1 MIKLRMRRILVICN
15 TPFQFVVIAHIL
27 SLYYK
32 EYEVDIVI
40 SNQFRNS
47 WKVVE
52 NAKKSQ
58 LFRKVYYLK
67 NVSRKRG
74 NSLLLRLD
82 LFRRI
87 ILNFWY
93 AIWIGCTKYDDILF
107 SNIQIFTKILITKA
121 RRKNPECKIHIA
133 EEGLGTYSK
142 LYGDSDSPHT
152 LYRKYIDKQGVF
164 AKLSTLYLFHP
175 KFLQWDFPTDK
186 ICKLPVLEACNPT
199 FMKML
204 NILFDYKQCK
214 DTYDRKYIF
223 FEESYYAEGEDVPD
237 VEIVE
242 QIAEKVG
249 KENIMVKV
257 HPRNPINRFKQLGYK
272 TNEDSFIPWELIV
285 LNQDMSDKVFI
296 TIASG
301 AAINPFLYMGLP
313 IASYSLLN
321 SLDRRPGIMRT
332 SVGDIMAKAYAT
344 YPEVLIAPKTLD
356 EFLSKIA

>member
-1 MIKLRMRRILVICN
+1 MRRILVICN

-40 SNQFRNS
+40 SNQFKDS

-58 LFRKVYYLK
+58 LFRKVYYIK
-67 NVSRKRG
+67 NVSHKRG
-74 NSLLLRLD
+74 NSLSRCLD
-82 LFRRI
+82 FYKRI
-87 ILNFWY
+87 VLSTWY
-93 AIWIGCTKYDDILF
+93 AIHIGCTCYNDILF
-107 SNIQIFTKILITKA
+107 SNIQIFTKILISVA
-121 RRKNPECKIHIA
+121 RWKNKECRIHIA

-164 AKLSTLYLFHP
+164 AKLSTLYLFNP
-175 KFLQWDFPTDK
+175 QFLTWDFPFSK
-186 ICKLPVLEACNPT
+186 ICKLPVLDACNAT
-199 FMKML
+199 FMNML

-214 DTYDRKYIF
+214 DNYDKKYIF
-223 FEESYYAEGEDVPD
+223 FEESYYAEGEAVPD
-237 VEIVE
+237 IEIVDR
-242 QIAEKVG
+242 IAEKVG

-285 LNQDMSDKVFI
+285 LNQDMRDKVFI

-313 IASYSLLN
+313 ITSYSLLN
-321 SLDRRPGIMRT
+321 CFEHRPGIMST
-332 SVGDIMAKAYAT
+332 SVGDIMAQAYAM
-344 YPEVLIAPKTLD
+344 YPDMLVAPKTID